1 VPAELLGMDQV
12 VLAPHIGSTTRE
24 IREERGV
31 KLLAN
36 LHAHFSGKPVPY
48 PAHARIVNG
57 E

>member
-1 VPAELLGMDQV
+1 MDQV

-48 PAHARIVNG
+48 PAHA
-57 E
+57 